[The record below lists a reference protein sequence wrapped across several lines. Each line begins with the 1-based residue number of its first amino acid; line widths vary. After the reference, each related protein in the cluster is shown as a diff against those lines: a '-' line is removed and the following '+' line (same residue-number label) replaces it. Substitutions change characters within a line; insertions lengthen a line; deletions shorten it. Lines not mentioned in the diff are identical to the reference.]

1 MKTLKLVAGL
11 ALAALVLSSCRSNNA
26 ANQAKAPLPAP
37 QTFSQPTVPAAN
49 PPLAPIPIAGMI
61 QVTNGSTRLAEV
73 ATNSS
78 QPDTPNSSELGGA
91 NRDPFA
97 ALPPGDLRVSPTVA
111 AQFVATTPQ
120 PAVSKPQASKS
131 QASAKLSFSQP
142 MPLPKVQVKPTALSP
157 QPVQTAILPV
167 PAPIT
172 VLPSLPAAPPP
183 AATFQEAAP
192 PTLTNLADTVAIT
205 GVLQVGGKL
214 TAIVQEPDASARYVQ
229 SGDYLAN
236 GKVLLKRITMSKNGQ
251 PTVILQQNGQEVL
264 KTVGA

>member
-1 MKTLKLVAGL
+1 MKTLKLVTGL
-11 ALAALVLSSCRSNNA
+11 ALAALVLSSCRSNNV

-49 PPLAPIPIAGMI
+49 PPLSPIPIAGMI
-61 QVTNGSTRLAEV
+61 QVTNGSTRLTEV

-78 QPDTPNSSELGGA
+78 QPDTPD
-91 NRDPFA
+91 RDPFA
-97 ALPPGDLRVSPTVA
+97 ALPPGDLRASPTVA
-111 AQFVATTPQ
+111 AQFAATTPQ
-120 PAVSKPQASKS
+120 PAATKPQASKS
-131 QASAKLSFSQP
+131 QASAKLSFSQS
-142 MPLPKVQVKPTALSP
+142 MPLPRVQVKPTALSS

-172 VLPSLPAAPPP
+172 VLPSLPVAPPP
-183 AATFQEAAP
+183 AETFQAAP

-264 KTVGA
+264 KTLGA

>member
-1 MKTLKLVAGL
+1 MKTLKLVTGL

-26 ANQAKAPLPAP
+26 ATQAKAPLPAP

-78 QPDTPNSSELGGA
+78 QPDTPNPSELGGA

-120 PAVSKPQASKS
+120 PTVSKPQASKS

-157 QPVQTAILPV
+157 QPVQAAILPV

-172 VLPSLPAAPPP
+172 VLPSLPAAASPTE
-183 AATFQEAAP
+183 TFQAAP

>member
-1 MKTLKLVAGL
+1 MKTLKLTTSL
-11 ALAALVLSSCRSNNA
+11 ALAALVVSSCGSNN

-37 QTFSQPTVPAAN
+37 QTFSQPLVPAAT
-49 PPLAPIPIAGMI
+49 PPLPPVPIAGMI
-61 QVTNGSTRLAEV
+61 QVTNGSTRLAQV
-73 ATNSS
+73 ATDSNPS
-78 QPDTPNSSELGGA
+78 QSGTVE
-91 NRDPFA
+91 RDPFA
-97 ALPPGDLRVSPTVA
+97 ALPPGDLRISPKVA

-120 PAVSKPQASKS
+120 SAISKPQLANKS
-131 QASAKLSFSQP
+131 QPTATLTVSQP
-142 MPLPKVQVKPTALSP
+142 MPLPNVQVKPIALSP

-172 VLPSLPAAPPP
+172 VLPALPTMASPASTDPESAPP
-183 AATFQEAAP
+183 A
-192 PTLTNLADTVAIT
+192 LTNLADTVAIT

-236 GKVLLKRITMSKNGQ
+236 GQVLLKRITMSKNGQ
-251 PTVILQQNGQEVL
+251 PTVILQQNGKEVL